1 MFENRRKVSLHNI
14 ASVASYA
21 FTFWT
26 EFHQKCQKW
35 SIWRVFKKTG
45 AKIFFFR
52 HLLLKTIKESTCSKI
67 IVTHGTDTL
76 IETARFLETNLMEGS
91 SKAKI
96 CNLKVILTGSFLPEK
111 FKDSD
116 ADFNLGMALGALGAL
131 QDDNVSH
138 DEKSSQVL
146 IALNGLLIP
155 AYRASRNQE
164 GMFMIKDQTIFT

>member
-1 MFENRRKVSLHNI
+1 M
-14 ASVASYA
+14 
-21 FTFWT
+21 
-26 EFHQKCQKW
+26 
-35 SIWRVFKKTG
+35 
-45 AKIFFFR
+45 
-52 HLLLKTIKESTCSKI
+52 
-67 IVTHGTDTL
+67 
-76 IETARFLETNLMEGS
+76 
-91 SKAKI
+91 
-96 CNLKVILTGSFLPEK
+96 PEK

>member
-1 MFENRRKVSLHNI
+1 
-14 ASVASYA
+14 
-21 FTFWT
+21 
-26 EFHQKCQKW
+26 
-35 SIWRVFKKTG
+35 
-45 AKIFFFR
+45 
-52 HLLLKTIKESTCSKI
+52 
-67 IVTHGTDTL
+67 
-76 IETARFLETNLMEGS
+76 MEGS
-91 SKAKI
+91 SKARSCI
-96 CNLKVILTGSFLPEK
+96 NLKVILTGSFLPEK

-116 ADFNLGMALGALGAL
+116 ADFNLGMALGAFGAL